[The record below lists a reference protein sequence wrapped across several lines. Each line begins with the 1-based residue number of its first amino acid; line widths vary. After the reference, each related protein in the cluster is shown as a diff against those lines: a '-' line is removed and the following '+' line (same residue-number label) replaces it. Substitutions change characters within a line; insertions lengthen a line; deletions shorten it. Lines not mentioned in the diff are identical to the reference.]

1 MRRRIAVLGGVML
14 LMILAACSSTPTATS
29 AKRGT
34 TLSSSTTSTTLTH
47 QSTTNA
53 PPPPLPMGA
62 QGAVSTI
69 PWAQVGSGWL
79 LALWGPNAGSGAG
92 PLPAGDVPTAQETTT
107 LFLVDPLG
115 GRYLVATLAPPAP
128 SSLAGWSG
136 DGRRALLTSTSGSQ
150 TTVTQIDLTTGQ
162 TLNQFALSGA
172 LNGVAYTR
180 PLGLAVLA
188 TSSIVTTPTAT
199 TLQRY
204 GMNGSRQQA
213 YPTDFSQV
221 GAFDG
226 SVLSSPDGT
235 QLVMGAA
242 KGLALVGNDGTLVSQ
257 LPVAGATS
265 CTVTRWWITGVAL
278 ASCLTTGS
286 SPQLYEVP
294 ISGAAVTT
302 LTAPAVPPDYGDL
315 NAWELG
321 KNVYLQNAGA
331 CGSLF
336 LGELQ
341 PHGTSEEMTVPDVES
356 GSSVVVVGTD
366 GSRLA
371 LRATVACGSGISAM
385 WFNPTE
391 NSTSVVLGPP
401 VNGGGVIAALAF
413 PSALD

>member
-1 MRRRIAVLGGVML
+1 MGRRITVLGVVML
-14 LMILAACSSTPTATS
+14 LLLILAACSSTPTATS
-29 AKRGT
+29 AKHKAMRST
-34 TLSSSTTSTTLTH
+34 STTSTPH
-47 QSTTNA
+47 STTTTET
-53 PPPPLPMGA
+53 PPLPMGA
-62 QGAVSTI
+62 QGAVSAI
-69 PWAQVGSGWL
+69 PWAHVGSGWL
-79 LALWGPNAGSGAG
+79 LALWGPNSGAG
-92 PLPAGDVPTAQETTT
+92 AGPFPAGDVPTSQETTM

-136 DGRRALLTSTSGSQ
+136 DGRRAILTTFNGSQ

-162 TLNQFALSGA
+162 TSNQFALDGNVS
-172 LNGVAYTR
+172 YTR
-180 PLGLAVLA
+180 PTGLAVLA
-188 TSSIVTTPTAT
+188 TSSTATTPTIT

-204 GMNGSRQQA
+204 SMNGSLQQA
-213 YPTDFSQV
+213 YPTSFGQV

-242 KGLALVGNDGTLVSQ
+242 KGLALVRNDGSLVSQ
-257 LPVAGATS
+257 LPVAGATN
-265 CTVTRWWITGVAL
+265 CTVTRWWSTGVAL
-278 ASCLTTGS
+278 ASCYASAS

-302 LTAPAVPPDYGDL
+302 LTGPPVAPDYGDL
-315 NAWELG
+315 NAWEVG
-321 KNVYLQNAGA
+321 NKVYLQNAGA

-341 PHGTSEEMTVPDVES
+341 SNGTSSEVTVPDVDS
-356 GSSVVVVGTD
+356 GSSVVVIGTD

-371 LRATVACGSGISAM
+371 LQATVGCGSGISAM

-391 NSTSVVLGPP
+391 NTTSVVLGPP
-401 VNGGGVIAALAF
+401 VNGGGVIAALVY
-413 PSALD
+413 PSPLD

>member
-1 MRRRIAVLGGVML
+1 MRPRIAVLGGVML
-14 LMILAACSSTPTATS
+14 LLILAACSSTPTATS

-34 TLSSSTTSTTLTH
+34 TRSTSTTSTH
-47 QSTTNA
+47 PSTTTTV
-53 PPPPLPMGA
+53 PPPLPMGA
-62 QGAVSTI
+62 QGAVSAI

-79 LALWGPNAGSGAG
+79 LALWGPNSGAGAG
-92 PLPAGDVPTAQETTT
+92 PLPAGDVPTSQETTT

-136 DGRRALLTSTSGSQ
+136 DGRRALLTTVNGSQ

-162 TLNQFALSGA
+162 TGNQFALHGDVS
-172 LNGVAYTR
+172 YTR
-180 PLGLAVLA
+180 PTGLAVLA
-188 TSSIVTTPTAT
+188 TSSTASTPTTT

-204 GMNGSRQQA
+204 SMNGSLQQA
-213 YPTDFSQV
+213 YPTNFSQV

-257 LPVAGATS
+257 LPVAGATN
-265 CTVTRWWITGVAL
+265 CTVTRWWATGVAL
-278 ASCLTTGS
+278 ASCSTTDS
-286 SPQLYEVP
+286 SAQLYEVP

-302 LTAPAVPPDYGDL
+302 LTAPPVPPDYGDL
-315 NAWELG
+315 NAWEVG
-321 KNVYLQNAGA
+321 KNVYLQSAGA

-341 PHGTSEEMTVPDVES
+341 ANGTSAEVTVPDVDS

-371 LRATVACGSGISAM
+371 LQATVGCGSGISAM

-391 NSTSVVLGPP
+391 NTTSVVLGPP
-401 VNGGGVIAALAF
+401 VNGGGVIAALVY
-413 PSALD
+413 PNPLD

>member
-213 YPTDFSQV
+213 YPTDF
-221 GAFDG
+221 
-226 SVLSSPDGT
+226 T
-235 QLVMGAA
+235 
-242 KGLALVGNDGTLVSQ
+242 LVGNDGTLVSQ

-321 KNVYLQNAGA
+321 KNVFLQNAGA